1 MWSVYI
7 GIGLVTWNIQD
18 LQTIEARNNPNV
30 QSWRRRMVSIV
41 HISKS
46 SKCRRSH
53 GNHVPIYATLN
64 SFAA

>member
-1 MWSVYI
+1 
-7 GIGLVTWNIQD
+7 
-18 LQTIEARNNPNV
+18 
-30 QSWRRRMVSIV
+30 MVSIV